1 MPVLQLLKRL
11 FRFSRRKERHQVRL
25 RILLKTPDGQEK
37 DFYTEDLSES
47 GFRVTVPVSEL
58 TRGGGGKG
66 DLELDIVLKDDAP
79 PAHVSAKPT
88 WTRRMPDGTHES
100 GWTFTE
106 YLDQA
111 RERIS
116 AFLRTLGRGP

>member
-25 RILLKTPDGQEK
+25 RIRLKTPDGQEK

-47 GFRVTVPVSEL
+47 GFRVTVPVHSL
-58 TRGGGGKG
+58 TGGGGRR
-66 DLELDIVLKDDAP
+66 DIELDIVLKDDAA
-79 PAHVSAKPT
+79 PAHVSAKPA
-88 WTRRMPDGTHES
+88 WTRRLPDGTHQS
-100 GWTFTE
+100 GWIFTKHLE
-106 YLDQA
+106 QA

-116 AFLRTLGRGP
+116 AFLRTLGRSP